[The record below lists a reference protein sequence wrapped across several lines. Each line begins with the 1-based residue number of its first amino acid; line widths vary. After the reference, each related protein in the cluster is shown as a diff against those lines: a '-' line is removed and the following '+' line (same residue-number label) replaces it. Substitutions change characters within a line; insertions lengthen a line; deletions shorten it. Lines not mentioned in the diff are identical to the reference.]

1 MTGFRREVGLG
12 PLFFVVK
19 SGTAFRRG
27 DDLENSALTRMAW
40 ADLEPVLNASG
51 FELVEV
57 EVGGL
62 GAATVLRL
70 FVDKPG
76 GGITLDD
83 CTAATRVVNPV
94 LDERDWFGGEYMLEV
109 SSPGIDRPVRK
120 VEDFVRFSG
129 EVVRVQTHAPVAGRK
144 KFKGKLEGIEDGLIR
159 VTVEDGELVSIH
171 IENVKRANLERAL

>member
-1 MTGFRREVGLG
+1 M
-12 PLFFVVK
+12 
-19 SGTAFRRG
+19 
-27 DDLENSALTRMAW
+27 ENSALTRQAW
-40 ADLEPVLNASG
+40 TVLEPVLNANG

-62 GAATVLRL
+62 GASTVLRL

-76 GGITLDD
+76 GGFTLDD

-94 LDERDWFGGEYMLEV
+94 LDEGDWFGGEYMLEV

-120 VEDFVRFSG
+120 TADFTRFAG
-129 EVVRVQTHAPVAGRK
+129 EQVRVQTHAPVAGRK

-171 IENVKRANLERAL
+171 IENVKRANLERVL